1 MRTPK
6 SSSASR
12 DCLARDTDSMPAE
25 RIVVGM
31 SGGVDSSVA
40 AALLTEA
47 GHEVVGVT
55 MRVWPWQ
62 EATEA
67 PARFG
72 SCCGTDAVE
81 DARRVAGTLGIP
93 YYVLNMAD
101 EFDRKVIAPFTDAYR
116 EGRTP
121 VPCLA
126 CNSDLKF
133 GSLLGRAAAWDAAAV
148 ATGHYARVERDAETG
163 RWRLLRARDS
173 RKDQTDFLWP
183 LTQAQLGAARFPI
196 GDLTKDEVRE
206 YARRLGLVTA
216 DKPESQ
222 EICFV
227 PDGNYRGFL
236 RQREPATFR
245 AGSIVDVDGQVL
257 GRHEGVAGFTVGQR
271 RGLGLAAGRALY
283 VVDLDPAADQVT
295 VGAAADLERDR
306 LIAGRVNFI
315 AGSPPAGPQRVLAK
329 IRHNHEPAA
338 ATLRVLPEGRAE
350 VVFDQPQRAIAPGQ
364 SCVWYQGEDVLGGG
378 VIERR

>member
-1 MRTPK
+1 M
-6 SSSASR
+6 S
-12 DCLARDTDSMPAE
+12 AE
-25 RIVVGM
+25 RVVVGM

-62 EATEA
+62 EAAEA
-67 PARFG
+67 SARFG

-81 DARRVAGTLGIP
+81 DARRVASALGIP

-101 EFDRKVIAPFTDAYR
+101 EFDRTVIAPFAEAYR

-148 ATGHYARVERDAETG
+148 ATGHYARIDRVPETG
-163 RWRLLRARDS
+163 RFRLLRARDT

-183 LTQAQLGAARFPI
+183 LTQRQLGAARFPI

-206 YARRLGLVTA
+206 HARRLGLVTA

-236 RQREPATFR
+236 REREPATFR
-245 AGSIVDVDGQVL
+245 AGTIVGVDGRVL
-257 GRHEGVAGFTVGQR
+257 GRHDGVAGFTIGQR

-283 VVDLDPAADQVT
+283 VVDLDPDTGRVT
-295 VGAAADLERDR
+295 VGDAADLEHDR
-306 LIAGRVNFI
+306 LVAGRVNFV
-315 AGSPPAGPQRVLAK
+315 AGTPPAGPQRVIAK

-338 ATLRVLPEGRAE
+338 ATLRVLADGRAE
-350 VVFDQPQRAIAPGQ
+350 VVFDRPQRAIAPGQ
-364 SCVWYQGEDVLGGG
+364 SCVWYQDEAVLGGG

>member
-1 MRTPK
+1 
-6 SSSASR
+6 
-12 DCLARDTDSMPAE
+12 MPAE

-40 AALLTEA
+40 AALLSEA

-101 EFDRKVIAPFTDAYR
+101 EFDRKVIAPFADAYR

-163 RWRLLRARDS
+163 RWRLLRARDL

-227 PDGNYRGFL
+227 ADGNYRGFL

-245 AGSIVDVDGQVL
+245 AGSIVDVDGRVL
-257 GRHEGVAGFTVGQR
+257 GRHEGVAGFTIGQR

-306 LIAGRVNFI
+306 LVAGRVNFI
-315 AGSPPAGPQRVLAK
+315 AGAPPAGPQRVLAK

-338 ATLRVLPEGRAE
+338 ATLRMLSQGQAE

-364 SCVWYQGEDVLGGG
+364 SCVWYQGEVVLGGG

>member
-1 MRTPK
+1 MPT
-6 SSSASR
+6 SSSGSR
-12 DCLARDTDSMPAE
+12 DCSARDTDTMSAE

-40 AALLTEA
+40 AALLREA

-62 EATEA
+62 EAAE
-67 PARFG
+67 PSARFG

-81 DARRVAGTLGIP
+81 DARRVAATLGIP

-101 EFDRKVIAPFTDAYR
+101 EFDRKVIGPFADAYR

-126 CNSDLKF
+126 CNADLKF

-148 ATGHYARVERDAETG
+148 ATGHYARIERDAATG
-163 RWRLLRARDS
+163 RWRLLRARDR

-183 LTQAQLGAARFPI
+183 LTQAQLGAARFPV
-196 GDLTKDEVRE
+196 GDLTKEDVRE
-206 YARRLGLVTA
+206 HARRLGLVTA

-227 PDGNYRGFL
+227 TDGNYRGFL
-236 RQREPATFR
+236 QQREPATFR
-245 AGSIVDVDGQVL
+245 AGAIVDVEGREL
-257 GRHEGVAGFTVGQR
+257 GRHGGVAGFTIGQR
-271 RGLGLAAGRALY
+271 RGLGLATGRSLY
-283 VVDLDPAADQVT
+283 VVDLDPNTDRVT
-295 VGAAADLERDR
+295 VGGPADLERDR
-306 LIAGRVNFI
+306 LVAGRVNFI
-315 AGSPPAGPQRVLAK
+315 AGAPPEEPQRVLAK

-338 ATLRVLPEGRAE
+338 ATLSMLGDGRAE

>member
-1 MRTPK
+1 M
-6 SSSASR
+6 S
-12 DCLARDTDSMPAE
+12 AE

-55 MRVWPWQ
+55 MRVWPWR
-62 EATEA
+62 EASEDS
-67 PARFG
+67 ARFG

-81 DARRVAGTLGIP
+81 DARRVAGALGIP

-101 EFDRKVIAPFTDAYR
+101 EFDRRVIAPFAEAYR
-116 EGRTP
+116 DGRTP

-148 ATGHYARVERDAETG
+148 ATGHYARIDRVPETG
-163 RWRLLRARDS
+163 RWRLLRARDA

-196 GDLTKDEVRE
+196 GELTKDEVRD

-236 RQREPATFR
+236 REREPATFR
-245 AGSIVDVDGQVL
+245 AGSIVDIDGRTL
-257 GRHEGVAGFTVGQR
+257 GHHDGVAGFTIGQR

-283 VVDLDPAADQVT
+283 VVDLDPDTDRVT
-295 VGAAADLERDR
+295 VGVAADLERDR
-306 LIAGRVNFI
+306 LVAGRVNFI
-315 AGSPPAGPQRVLAK
+315 AGTPPAGPQRVMAK

-338 ATLRVLPEGRAE
+338 ATLRVLGDGRAE
-350 VVFDQPQRAIAPGQ
+350 VVFDRPQRAIAPGQ
-364 SCVWYQGEDVLGGG
+364 SCVWYQDEEVLGGG